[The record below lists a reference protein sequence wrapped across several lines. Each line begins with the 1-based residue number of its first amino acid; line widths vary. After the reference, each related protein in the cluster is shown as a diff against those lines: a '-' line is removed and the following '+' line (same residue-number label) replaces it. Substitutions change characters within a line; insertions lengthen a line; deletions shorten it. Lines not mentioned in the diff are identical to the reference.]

1 MKLVKQKLRL
11 TLKAALLKRL
21 CRKRPAFWGST
32 EFQTI
37 LIMRY
42 DRIGDMVVTTPLIR
56 ELRKLFPSATIDVL
70 ATKKNSAVL
79 NENKNVSSILL
90 YPESIIG
97 KLVLL
102 LRARGIYDLVIDLN
116 HSLVWQALLELR
128 ILKPKAIIAPKKG
141 PRYGVDPRDLSLY
154 DRLSEMPIDRPLA
167 EVYLNLLKLLDG
179 GSSAIP
185 SLGYD
190 VPIGQTH
197 QCYALRAL
205 DGLEA
210 PFYGV
215 NISGGRPSMSLQ
227 GGDLV
232 RIVEVLLRKT
242 EKGTVLLFSDPN
254 SFDKLNS
261 IFQESLMSSPRV
273 LMLKPTTSVMD
284 AVAVIEHLSILITPD
299 TSLVHFACAK
309 KIPLV
314 AIYANEQA
322 LFSHW
327 QPVSEAPWQVCF
339 SKDNK
344 SLNGYDIEE
353 ILENVNQLLELTS
366 CKHI

>member
-1 MKLVKQKLRL
+1 
-11 TLKAALLKRL
+11 
-21 CRKRPAFWGST
+21 
-32 EFQTI
+32 
-37 LIMRY
+37 MRY

-56 ELRKLFPSATIDVL
+56 ELRKLYPSANIDVL
-70 ATKKNSAVL
+70 ATKTNSAVL
-79 NENKNVSSILL
+79 DENKNVSNILL

-116 HSLVWQALLELR
+116 HSLIWQALLELR

-141 PRYGVDPRDLSLY
+141 PRYGVDPKDLSLY

-179 GSSAIP
+179 GSSALP
-185 SLGYD
+185 SLSYD
-190 VPIGQTH
+190 VPIGRTH
-197 QCYALRAL
+197 QRYALKAL

-227 GGDLV
+227 GRDLV
-232 RIVEVLLRKT
+232 RIVEALLRKT
-242 EKGTVLLFSDPN
+242 EKGTVLLFSDPK
-254 SFDKLNS
+254 SFGMVNS
-261 IFQESLMSSPRV
+261 IFQESLMASPRV
-273 LMLKPTTSVMD
+273 SRLEPTTSVMD
-284 AVAVIEHLSILITPD
+284 AVAVIEQLSILITPD

-314 AIYANEQA
+314 AIYADEQA

-327 QPVSEAPWQVCF
+327 QPVSEAPWRVCF

-353 ILENVNQLLELTS
+353 ILENVNQLLESTS